1 MMMRMMMNQP
11 NTNEGKMLIAIIVIM
26 VVGTLLLNGIV
37 ELLT

>member
-1 MMMRMMMNQP
+1 MNQP

>member
-1 MMMRMMMNQP
+1 MNQP
-11 NTNEGKMLIAIIVIM
+11 NTDEGKMLIAIIVIM

>member
-1 MMMRMMMNQP
+1 MTRTMMNQP
-11 NTNEGKMLIAIIVIM
+11 NTDEGKMLIAIIVIM